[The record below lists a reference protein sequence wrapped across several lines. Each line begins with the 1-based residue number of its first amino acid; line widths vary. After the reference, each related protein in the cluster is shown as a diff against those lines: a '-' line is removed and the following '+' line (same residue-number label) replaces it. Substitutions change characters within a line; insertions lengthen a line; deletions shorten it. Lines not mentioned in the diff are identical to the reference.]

1 MSMNDLLERPMAQTK
16 HDLAAQTGKPV
27 PNCMLDEDDRNDSV
41 TPEGMALVRDRALTV
56 LSGRTFRSIIEPSRV
71 VRIG

>member
-27 PNCMLDEDDRNDSV
+27 RNCMPDDLGAQV
-41 TPEGMALVRDRALTV
+41 
-56 LSGRTFRSIIEPSRV
+56 
-71 VRIG
+71 